1 VDINNLPD
9 DLVNDK
15 SKLDKVLRA
24 ELANTS
30 RWYDKA
36 YEYWINAILSA
47 PTTHSANIIGNTA
60 NALYELGPKRFAEAA
75 VNALAKRRD
84 AATFGEFRE
93 MWNALDF
100 RSAWKKAKTAFDLET
115 LTPGGKFRENAAVA
129 IPGELGRKIRTP
141 GRLLVMAD
149 AFARELLIP
158 ADEMRMV
165 ATSWIFT
172 VLSRH

>member
-1 VDINNLPD
+1 MHSEPVPARRFSSAFAERFGRTTHFHPEEPRKIIGVGETAGTGDLPHGQFG
-9 DLVNDK
+9 
-15 SKLDKVLRA
+15 KL
-24 ELANTS
+24 
-30 RWYDKA
+30 

-47 PTTHSANIIGNTA
+47 PTTHSANIIGNTT

-115 LTPGGKFRENAAVA
+115 LTPGGKFRENATVA
-129 IPGELGRKIRTP
+129 IPGNKN
-141 GRLLVMAD
+141 A
-149 AFARELLIP
+149 AWRE
-158 ADEMRMV
+158 
-165 ATSWIFT
+165 
-172 VLSRH
+172 